1 MSQQVLAGSVDHRTR
16 DGPVTVRR
24 KVRCAGQD
32 EVATIVVKQGGR
44 VPLDLV
50 LEETVSGSE
59 LQSYVCGQFG
69 WKVKGMPM
77 SVDGTHYAAK
87 DVAKI
92 LLAPTPAT
100 GKVYFG
106 DAANVKVVTRQVEFR
121 AKTSGHG

>member
-1 MSQQVLAGSVDHRTR
+1 MIGQLFDGPADLRTR

-24 KVRCAGQD
+24 KIRCASQG

-44 VPLDLV
+44 APLELV
-50 LEETVSGSE
+50 LEETVSGPE
-59 LQSYVCGQFG
+59 LQSYIHGQFG

-77 SVDGTHYAAK
+77 SVDGTHYAARH
-87 DVAKI
+87 VAKI

-100 GKVYFG
+100 EKVYFG

-121 AKTSGHG
+121 QKTSGHG